1 MKVVVIGSS
10 AAGLSCLETIL
21 RHSPGSEIAVISE
34 EKRQPYC
41 RCMLTDYLGREIGE
55 DFLTIRDASLFPP
68 NVTFI
73 LGERAGAIN
82 PAAKTVILQ
91 SGEKVHY
98 DKLLIATG
106 ADAVRP
112 DFCSDENRVFTL
124 RYMDDALK
132 IERCLGRKAIV
143 MGGGF
148 IGIKAAYSLNKL
160 GIEVEVVE
168 SLHLLSM
175 WMDERPSLLV
185 EGDVKATGVTV
196 NKGDDVT
203 HISLSDDHVIAAL
216 RSGKEIRSDVVL
228 AGIGIVPRIELA
240 KGAGILTNKG
250 ILVNEFL
257 ETSVQDV
264 YAAGDCCEAMDQ
276 SRNSP
281 WVNAVWP
288 VAVEQGYFA
297 ALNMTGMRA
306 SYPGSVAMNSLKTPD
321 FHLIN
326 AGILKKAED
335 IKFYEKQIPQKRQFR
350 MLAVRENI
358 PVGMMFYNAA
368 EDAGPVLRLIRRR
381 KPLARIKPEEIVSGE
396 ASVYD
401 IMKLL
406 S

>member
-1 MKVVVIGSS
+1 MKVVIIGSS
-10 AAGLSCLETIL
+10 AGGLSCLETLL

-34 EKRQPYC
+34 ERRQPYC
-41 RCMLTDYLGREIGE
+41 RCMLTGYLGREFRE
-55 DFLTIRDASLFPP
+55 DFLTIRDTSLFPP

-73 LGERAGAIN
+73 LGDRAETIDV
-82 PAAKTVILQ
+82 AAKTVILQ
-91 SGEKVHY
+91 SGEKLHY

-112 DFCSDENRVFTL
+112 DFCSDENRVFTV

-132 IERCLGRKAIV
+132 IERHLERKATV
-143 MGGGF
+143 LGGGF
-148 IGIKAAYSLNKL
+148 IGIKAAYGMRKR
-160 GIEVEVVE
+160 GIEIEMVE
-168 SLHLLSM
+168 SLHLLST
-175 WMDERPSLLV
+175 WMDERQSLLV
-185 EGDVKATGVTV
+185 EEDIKAMGVTV
-196 NKGDDVT
+196 NKGDEVT
-203 HISLSDDHVIAAL
+203 DISLIDDHVNAAL
-216 RSGKEIRSDVVL
+216 RSGKEIQSDVVV
-228 AGIGIVPRIELA
+228 AGIGIVPRIEPA
-240 KGAGILTNKG
+240 KGTGILTNKG

-257 ETSVQDV
+257 ETSVQDI

-276 SRNSP
+276 SRNTP

-306 SYPGSVAMNSLKTPD
+306 SYPGSVTMNSLKTPD

-335 IKFYEKQIPQKRQFR
+335 IKFYEKRIPGKRQFR

-368 EDAGPVLRLIRRR
+368 DDAGPVLYLIRRR
-381 KPLARIKPEEIVSGE
+381 KPLAKIKPEHIVSGE